1 MMIKYN
7 SQSAKIQ
14 DKELL
19 AGLGSNIANTNNSC
33 EQKFLEC
40 SYNELKQLFD
50 TSTSSRDGG
59 AWYGEQL
66 EKKCVMFRK

>member
-1 MMIKYN
+1 LINILTNKLNQFLFDIHLLLMMIKYN

-19 AGLGSNIANTNNSC
+19 TGLGSNIANNSC

-50 TSTSSRDGG
+50 TST
-59 AWYGEQL
+59 
-66 EKKCVMFRK
+66 

>member
-19 AGLGSNIANTNNSC
+19 TGLGNNIANNSC

-50 TSTSSRDGG
+50 TST
-59 AWYGEQL
+59 
-66 EKKCVMFRK
+66 

>member
-19 AGLGSNIANTNNSC
+19 TGLGSNIANNSC

-50 TSTSSRDGG
+50 TST
-59 AWYGEQL
+59 
-66 EKKCVMFRK
+66 

>member
-19 AGLGSNIANTNNSC
+19 TGLGNNIANNSC
-33 EQKFLEC
+33 EQKLLEC

-50 TSTSSRDGG
+50 TSTSSRDGR

-66 EKKCVMFRK
+66 EKKYVMFRK

>member
-1 MMIKYN
+1 LINILTNKLNQFLFDIHLLLMMIKYN

-19 AGLGSNIANTNNSC
+19 TGLGNNIANNSC

-50 TSTSSRDGG
+50 TST
-59 AWYGEQL
+59 
-66 EKKCVMFRK
+66 